1 MITMTEGGQALVLN
15 VKGLDGGKT
24 RTLISSPKH
33 IIRRATKNEIEKYKE
48 PLRQMLGNFAGI
60 EYYFEANFK
69 KQIDPNK
76 PGSVTFHPIELSEK
90 DWKYFIIEYKKGQNQ
105 PIIKLSQ
112 TFLLLDKEILLG
124 PEVLFKSVT
133 WPRRQYF
140 LSKEGTSIYLDE
152 DFYIEIAD
160 EDASLIRKTY
170 EMLLAHNDAIFA
182 LTQRLDQLNQL
193 YSLPLYSP
201 FRILGYF
208 ALIESILV
216 HKPEPT
222 DRFDSITK
230 QIANKFNLLNN
241 RFDKPIQY
249 NDFFKNNMSNI
260 TVWRKLY
267 QIRSQIAHEGKVN
280 FEKDFAD
287 FKDQLNLLFFLH
299 RVIKRLLYQS
309 LLEPELLRDIK

>member
-48 PLRQMLGNFAGI
+48 PLRQMLGSIGGI
-60 EYYFEANFK
+60 EPYFEANFK
-69 KQIDPNK
+69 KQIDPNN
-76 PGSVTFHPIELSEK
+76 PGTVNFHPIELSAK

-124 PEVLFKSVT
+124 PEVLFKNSMT
-133 WPRRQYF
+133 WPPRTYF
-140 LSKEGTSIYLDE
+140 LSKGTIYLNE

-170 EMLLAHNDAIFA
+170 EMLLAHDDKIFA
-182 LTQRLDQLNQL
+182 LTQRLGQLNQL

-201 FRILGYF
+201 LRILGYF

-230 QIANKFNLLNN
+230 QITSKFNLLNN

-249 NDFFKNNMSNI
+249 SAFFKNNMKND
-260 TVWRKLY
+260 TTWKKLY
-267 QIRSQIAHEGKVN
+267 QIRSQIAHGGEVN
-280 FEKDFAD
+280 FKKDFPD
-287 FKDQLNLLFFLH
+287 FKDQPNVLFFLH